1 VRSLMKLRELEPGF
15 RTTRVL
21 MVSVDP
27 GSSGYKGQRLRDF
40 YDRLQQQTQ
49 NLPGVQVASLAAITP
64 LGGSRWNGDVA
75 IEGYQWKPN
84 EKPYIDMN
92 SVGPRYFETVG
103 IPILIGRDFTDRD
116 SPTVTPDAREEQPES
131 KAAESKAAKDA
142 KPQGPPRVAI
152 INHSMARRF
161 WPTESAI
168 GKRFTLSE
176 KFKLEEAFDVVGVV
190 EDARY
195 FGLREATESMIYIP
209 VWRQGADGRTLC
221 VRTARD
227 PNRTIEAVRRK
238 VQELDNGVPVI
249 EARSMQEQM
258 DDDLLQE
265 RLVATLS
272 GFFGV
277 LALLLASVGLYGV
290 IAYAVTRR
298 TREIGIRMALG
309 AQRGQVIGIVLR
321 DALVMVLTGSVV
333 GVCAALALTRLA
345 SSLLYGMTP
354 RDPATFVLATSVLVA
369 LTVIAS
375 YIPGHRAGNVD
386 PMVAL
391 RDE

>member
-1 VRSLMKLRELEPGF
+1 M
-15 RTTRVL
+15 
-21 MVSVDP
+21 
-27 GSSGYKGQRLRDF
+27 
-40 YDRLQQQTQ
+40 
-49 NLPGVQVASLAAITP
+49 
-64 LGGSRWNGDVA
+64 
-75 IEGYQWKPN
+75 
-84 EKPYIDMN
+84 
-92 SVGPRYFETVG
+92 
-103 IPILIGRDFTDRD
+103 
-116 SPTVTPDAREEQPES
+116 
-131 KAAESKAAKDA
+131 
-142 KPQGPPRVAI
+142 
-152 INHSMARRF
+152 
-161 WPTESAI
+161 
-168 GKRFTLSE
+168 
-176 KFKLEEAFDVVGVV
+176 
-190 EDARY
+190 
-195 FGLREATESMIYIP
+195 
-209 VWRQGADGRTLC
+209 LC
-221 VRTARD
+221 VRTASD

-238 VQELDNGVPVI
+238 VQDLDNGVPVI

-298 TREIGIRMALG
+298 TREIGVRMALG
-309 AQRGQVIGIVLR
+309 AQRGQVVGIVLR
-321 DALVMVLTGSVV
+321 DALTMVLTGSVV

-345 SSLLYGMTP
+345 SSFLYGMTP

-369 LTVIAS
+369 VTVVAS